1 MGSLDKLSFEKNN
14 TKEIMKSF
22 IITISVKIL
31 LWMLLFENSFV
42 LMGGDIMLISFQTQL
57 GEETG

>member
-14 TKEIMKSF
+14 TKEIMNSF

>member
-22 IITISVKIL
+22 IITVSVKIL

-42 LMGGDIMLISFQTQL
+42 LMGGNIMLISFQTQL

>member
-42 LMGGDIMLISFQTQL
+42 FMGGDIMLISFQTQL

>member
-22 IITISVKIL
+22 IITVSVKIL